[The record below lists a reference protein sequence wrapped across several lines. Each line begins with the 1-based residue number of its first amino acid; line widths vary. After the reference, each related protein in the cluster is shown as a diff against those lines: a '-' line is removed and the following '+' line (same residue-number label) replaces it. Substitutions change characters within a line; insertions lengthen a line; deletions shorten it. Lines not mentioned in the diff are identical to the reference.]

1 MKVNEIKGLSL
12 PNKND
17 EEFLKINL
25 DVLSSY
31 DFKEVQTYEFDI
43 MGLKTIEDETIY
55 ESVLF
60 DITKTLDNKQKV
72 ITINKNIA
80 EPIFLIHKIKEDET
94 FFTNS
99 LKIKVAKGIK
109 AQLVEVFV
117 TNSKNSLYSVNRNF
131 ELDENANL
139 EYVKVQDINESN
151 SFIFNSN
158 IEQKNSSNIDFTN
171 FEYGNGFIL
180 NNFINNINSEKI
192 TYNLN
197 GLVKLKDDTTC
208 SNLIKT
214 VHNAQSSIS
223 DINYKHSLKDSS
235 KAVFKAKSLV
245 NETALFT
252 KAFQNTNTIL
262 LSDDA
267 VIFAQP
273 HLEINIDELE
283 ASHGATTGTLDKEQL
298 LYLESRGIPKELA
311 YDILLKA
318 FEEKIANNIKDEII
332 KEFIETYERSK
343 YV

>member
-1 MKVNEIKGLSL
+1 MKINDIKGLIL
-12 PNKND
+12 PNKKD

-25 DVLSSY
+25 DALFSY
-31 DFKEVQTYEFDI
+31 DFKEHQTYEFDI
-43 MGLKTIEDETIY
+43 MGLESIEDKSSY
-55 ESVLF
+55 DSVLF
-60 DITKTLDNKQKV
+60 DITRSIDNTQKI

-99 LKIKVAKGIK
+99 LKIKVAKDIR
-109 AQLVEVFV
+109 AQVVEVFV
-117 TNSKNSLYSVNRNF
+117 SSGKNSAYIVNRSF

-158 IEQKNSSNIDFTN
+158 IEQEKSSTLDFTN

-180 NNFINNINSEKI
+180 NNFINNINSENI

-214 VHNAQSSIS
+214 VHNAKSSLSNI
-223 DINYKHSLKDSS
+223 DYKHSLKDSS
-235 KAVFKAKSLV
+235 KAVFKAKTHV

-252 KAFQNTNTIL
+252 KAYQNTNTIL

-273 HLEINIDELE
+273 HLEIYIDELE
-283 ASHGATTGTLDKEQL
+283 ASHGATTGSLDKEQL
-298 LYLESRGIPKELA
+298 LYLQSRGIPKDLA
-311 YDILLKA
+311 YDMLLKA

-332 KEFIETYERSK
+332 KEFIETYERGK

>member
-1 MKVNEIKGLSL
+1 MKINDIKGLIL
-12 PNKND
+12 PNKKD
-17 EEFLKINL
+17 EEFLKINFDAL
-25 DVLSSY
+25 FSY
-31 DFKEVQTYEFDI
+31 DFKEHQTYEFDI
-43 MGLKTIEDETIY
+43 MGLESIEDKSTY

-60 DITKTLDNKQKV
+60 DIARSVDNTQKI

-80 EPIFLIHKIKEDET
+80 EPIFLIHKIKDDET

-99 LKIKVAKGIK
+99 LKIKVAKDIK
-109 AQLVEVFV
+109 AQVVEVFV
-117 TNSKNSLYSVNRNF
+117 TSSKNSVYGVNRSF
-131 ELDENANL
+131 EIEENASL
-139 EYVKVQDINESN
+139 EYVKVQDISETN

-158 IEQKNSSNIDFTN
+158 IEQKDSSTLDFTN

-180 NNFINNINSEKI
+180 NNFINNINNENI

-197 GLVKLKDDTTC
+197 GLVKLKDSSVC

-214 VHNAQSSIS
+214 VHNAKSSIS

-235 KAVFKAKSLV
+235 KAVFKARSIV

-252 KAFQNTNTIL
+252 KAYQNTNTIL

-273 HLEINIDELE
+273 HLEIYIDELE
-283 ASHGATTGTLDKEQL
+283 ASHGATTGSLDKEQL
-298 LYLESRGIPKELA
+298 LYLESRGIPKDLA
-311 YDILLKA
+311 YDMLLNA
-318 FEEKIANNIKDEII
+318 FEEKIAQNLKDEII